1 MNHDNGSGLRFEYH
15 GAAILIIVHILAL
28 FIGFTI
34 LANVFQF
41 PEVLRLASS
50 ERLALYWQN
59 QSIIQ
64 PTYWVLAMTG
74 LTQIGISVFLYR
86 SFRNRERTV
95 LMLALVFGIICGIL
109 QAAGFIRWAILIPYL
124 AEQMRSATSATAET
138 LSIVEAAFNRYAG
151 MALGEH
157 MANIC
162 LGLWTLLI
170 GVALQGDR
178 FLDSKLAYWGMGL
191 GIVSMI
197 LALEQLG
204 IAPDLLSVVLDFG
217 FPAWAIWMLL
227 IAVSLLRTNPNTGK
241 SPSVGWRTSAC
252 AFALYVAMVL
262 PSVI

>member
-1 MNHDNGSGLRFEYH
+1 MNHNGGSGLRFEYR

-41 PEVLRLASS
+41 PDVLQLASS
-50 ERLALYWQN
+50 ERLALYRQN

-124 AEQMRSATSATAET
+124 AEQMRSATSATTEV
-138 LSIVEAAFNRYAG
+138 LVMVEAAFNRYTG

-157 MANIC
+157 LANIC

-170 GVALQGDR
+170 LT
-178 FLDSKLAYWGMGL
+178 
-191 GIVSMI
+191 
-197 LALEQLG
+197 
-204 IAPDLLSVVLDFG
+204 IA
-217 FPAWAIWMLL
+217 
-227 IAVSLLRTNPNTGK
+227 
-241 SPSVGWRTSAC
+241 C
-252 AFALYVAMVL
+252 QC
-262 PSVI
+262 

>member
-1 MNHDNGSGLRFEYH
+1 MNYDDDNGLRFEYR

-50 ERLALYWQN
+50 ERLALYRQN

-64 PTYWVLAMTG
+64 PTYWVLSMTG
-74 LTQIGISVFLYR
+74 FTQIGISVFLYR

-124 AEQMRSATSATAET
+124 AEQMRSASVATAEI
-138 LSIVEAAFNRYAG
+138 LGIVEAAFNRYAG

-162 LGLWTLLI
+162 LGLWTLLTGI
-170 GVALQGDR
+170 AFLSDR
-178 FLDSKLAYWGMGL
+178 LLDRKLAYWGMGL
-191 GIVSMI
+191 GVVSVI

-227 IAVSLLRTNPNTGK
+227 IAVSLLQTNPNTGK
-241 SPSVGWRTSAC
+241 SPCFGWRTLTC

-262 PSVI
+262 PLVI